1 MRLLFALF
9 FFAFNLCAQEGV
21 WYKSLETALEHPS
34 QVYQL
39 QLKRKGFTN
48 FPKELSQFPNLV
60 KLDLSKNKIQSFPDS
75 LSYLSKLTFL
85 DLSRNG
91 ISKIPKHISQL
102 ESIVHLDLWDN
113 YINVLPLEI
122 GQLVNL
128 KYLDIRG
135 VAIFYQKYNLY
146 LEMMKSVDFFM
157 SEPCDCQE

>member
-39 QLKRKGFTN
+39 QLKRKGFKI
-48 FPKELSQFPNLV
+48 FPDVLSQFPNLV
-60 KLDLSKNKIQSFPDS
+60 RLDLSKNKIQSFPDS
-75 LSYLSKLTFL
+75 LSNLSKLTFL

-113 YINVLPLEI
+113 YIDVLPKEV
-122 GQLVNL
+122 GQLMNL
-128 KYLDIRG
+128 KHLDIRG
-135 VAIFYQKYNLY
+135 VAMSYQQYNRY
-146 LEMMKSVDFFM
+146 LEMMEGVDLFM